1 MKRLLVVFAL
11 VLATLLPAAA
21 SAQLPTFQ
29 LSQELLD
36 FMAGAPPADDL
47 AVGEGKHARTEKGES
62 VQFTVSAHG
71 PGGPGAQPGRGNARI
86 NIDGV
91 QAHGT
96 VECLAVSGRIAFI
109 DGTFDEPVEFAGQT
123 YPDFV
128 MTLIDNG
135 EPNEDTPDQANI
147 FLDSN
152 PNPCIAT
159 LFVLADGLIEQ
170 GNIVVMDRP

>member
-1 MKRLLVVFAL
+1 
-11 VLATLLPAAA
+11 
-21 SAQLPTFQ
+21 
-29 LSQELLD
+29 
-36 FMAGAPPADDL
+36 
-47 AVGEGKHARTEKGES
+47 
-62 VQFTVSAHG
+62 
-71 PGGPGAQPGRGNARI
+71 
-86 NIDGV
+86 
-91 QAHGT
+91 
-96 VECLAVSGRIAFI
+96 
-109 DGTFDEPVEFAGQT
+109 
-123 YPDFV
+123 